1 MDGRASKLCMRRLS
15 TGSFLLVALVRV
27 ATAQAPPAGVR
38 VPVSPAPA
46 ARAGAVQAPV
56 SAQAPVA
63 VPVRSSLAPT
73 APTVGIIDYYG
84 LNKVTRDRIQKTLG
98 FKEGDPFP
106 ASKGNVEERLDEI
119 PGIFE
124 SHLEAV
130 CCDEGKIVL
139 YVGIEERGA
148 AHFDLREAPEG
159 EVTLA
164 PEIMALYRRYFD
176 AFEQALR
183 RGSTAED
190 LTHGHALMADPLVR
204 EIQLQFPAVVETHLG
219 DLRNVMRNS
228 ADDEQRAI
236 ATFLIGYAPKKDQVA
251 EDLQFALRDAD
262 PGVRANAARAIVAL
276 AVYAR
281 LNAGSAIKLEPT
293 WFIEMLNSLSWSDRE
308 RSLKALQILTEG
320 REAPMLEQLRN
331 RALSA
336 LVEMS
341 RWKTLEHALPAFVLT
356 GRVAG
361 LTEQQIQ
368 DAWTR
373 GDRESVIAAA
383 LGRGKKTR

>member
-1 MDGRASKLCMRRLS
+1 MCGRASKVCMRLLPTASLLLLS
-15 TGSFLLVALVRV
+15 LTGS
-27 ATAQAPPAGVR
+27 AQAQGVR
-38 VPVSPAPA
+38 VPASPTPAPRDGAARAPA
-46 ARAGAVQAPV
+46 A
-56 SAQAPVA
+56 
-63 VPVRSSLAPT
+63 VRTASSPAPT
-73 APTVGIIDYYG
+73 APTVGVIDYYG

-106 ASKGNVEERLDEI
+106 ASKASVEERLDEI
-119 PGIFE
+119 PGVVE

-130 CCDEGKIVL
+130 CCDDGKMVL

-148 AHFDLREAPEG
+148 VHFDLREAPEG

-164 PEIMALYRRYFD
+164 PDITALYRRYFD
-176 AFEQALR
+176 AFEQAVR

-190 LTHGHALMADPLVR
+190 LTHGHSLMADPLVR
-204 EIQLQFPAVVETHLG
+204 EIQLQFPALAETHLG
-219 DLRNVMRNS
+219 ELRNVMRNS

-281 LNAGSAIKLEPT
+281 LNPESGIKLEPT

-308 RSLKALQILTEG
+308 RALKALQILTDG
-320 REAPMLEQLRN
+320 RDAPMLEQLRN
-331 RALSA
+331 RALPA

-361 LTEQQIQ
+361 LSEQQIQ

-383 LGRGKKTR
+383 TGGGKRAR

>member
-1 MDGRASKLCMRRLS
+1 MNSRTSKVCMRLLPTAS
-15 TGSFLLVALVRV
+15 LLVVTLVRV
-27 ATAQAPPAGVR
+27 ASAQAPAGVR
-38 VPVSPAPA
+38 VPASPAPA
-46 ARAGAVQAPV
+46 ARAGATQAP
-56 SAQAPVA
+56 APA
-63 VPVRSSLAPT
+63 RVPASPEPT
-73 APTVGIIDYYG
+73 APTVGVIDYYG
-84 LNKVTRDRIQKTLG
+84 FNKVTRERVQKTLG

-106 ASKGNVEERLDEI
+106 ASKANVEERLDEI
-119 PGIFE
+119 PGVVE

-130 CCDEGKIVL
+130 CCDQGKIVL

-148 AHFDLREAPEG
+148 VHFDLREAPEG
-159 EVTLA
+159 EVTLP
-164 PEIMALYRRYFD
+164 PEITALYRRYFD
-176 AFEQALR
+176 AFEQAVR

-190 LTHGHALMADPLVR
+190 LTHGHSLMADPLVR

-219 DLRNVMRNS
+219 DLRNVLRNS
-228 ADDEQRAI
+228 ADDEQRGI
-236 ATFLIGYAPKKDQVA
+236 AAFLIGYAPKKDQVA

-281 LNAGSAIKLEPT
+281 LNAGSGIKLEPT

-308 RSLKALQILTEG
+308 RALKALQILTEG

-331 RALSA
+331 RALPA

-361 LTEQQIQ
+361 LSEQQIQ

-383 LGRGKKTR
+383 LGSGKKAR

>member
-1 MDGRASKLCMRRLS
+1 MRGRASKVCMR
-15 TGSFLLVALVRV
+15 LLLTASLLLTTLLTTLIRV
-27 ATAQAPPAGVR
+27 EAAQTPAGVR
-38 VPVSPAPA
+38 VPASPTPAPRDGAARAPA
-46 ARAGAVQAPV
+46 A
-56 SAQAPVA
+56 
-63 VPVRSSLAPT
+63 VRTASSPAPT
-73 APTVGIIDYYG
+73 APTVGVIDYYG

-106 ASKGNVEERLDEI
+106 ASKASVEERLDEI
-119 PGIFE
+119 PGVVE

-130 CCDEGKIVL
+130 CCDEGKMVL

-148 AHFDLREAPEG
+148 VHFDLREAPEG

-164 PEIMALYRRYFD
+164 PDITALYRRYFD
-176 AFEQALR
+176 AFEQAVR

-190 LTHGHALMADPLVR
+190 LTHGHSLMADPLVR
-204 EIQLQFPAVVETHLG
+204 EIQLQFPALAETHLG
-219 DLRNVMRNS
+219 ELRNVMRNS

-251 EDLQFALRDAD
+251 QDLQFALRDAD

-281 LNAGSAIKLEPT
+281 LNPDSGIKLEPT

-308 RSLKALQILTEG
+308 RALKALQILTDG
-320 REAPMLEQLRN
+320 RDAPMLEQLRN
-331 RALSA
+331 RALPA

-361 LTEQQIQ
+361 LSEQQIQ

-383 LGRGKKTR
+383 TGGGKRAR

>member
-1 MDGRASKLCMRRLS
+1 MAGRASKVCMR
-15 TGSFLLVALVRV
+15 LLPTASLLLLTLTRV
-27 ATAQAPPAGVR
+27 EAAQAPAGVR
-38 VPVSPAPA
+38 VPASPAPA
-46 ARAGAVQAPV
+46 ARAGA
-56 SAQAPVA
+56 AQAPA
-63 VPVRSSLAPT
+63 AARVPISPEPT
-73 APTVGIIDYYG
+73 APTVGVIDYYG
-84 LNKVTRDRIQKTLG
+84 LNKVTRDRVQKTLG

-119 PGIFE
+119 PGVVE

-130 CCDEGKIVL
+130 CCDQGKIVL

-148 AHFDLREAPEG
+148 AHFDLREPPEA

-176 AFEQALR
+176 AVEAAVR

-190 LTHGHALMADPLVR
+190 LTHGHSLMADPLVR
-204 EIQLQFPAVVETHLG
+204 EIQLQFPALAEAHLG
-219 DLRNVMRNS
+219 DLRNVSRNA

-251 EDLQFALRDAD
+251 QDLQFALRDAD

-276 AVYAR
+276 SVYER
-281 LNAGSAIKLEPT
+281 LHAESGIKLEPT
-293 WFIEMLNSLSWSDRE
+293 WFIEMLNSLSWSDRQ
-308 RSLKALQILTEG
+308 RSLQALQILTDG
-320 REAPMLEQLRN
+320 RDPAMLAQMRN
-331 RALSA
+331 RAMPA

-361 LTEQQIQ
+361 LSEQQIQ

-383 LGRGKKTR
+383 LGSGKKTR

>member
-1 MDGRASKLCMRRLS
+1 MAGRTSKVCMGRLPTISLLLITLASVGAAQ
-15 TGSFLLVALVRV
+15 TPPVVRV
-27 ATAQAPPAGVR
+27 GAAQTPAAARG
-38 VPVSPAPA
+38 PVSPE
-46 ARAGAVQAPV
+46 
-56 SAQAPVA
+56 
-63 VPVRSSLAPT
+63 PT
-73 APTVGIIDYYG
+73 APTIGIIDYYG
-84 LNKVTRDRIQKTLG
+84 LNKVTRDRIQKGLG

-106 ASKGNVEERLDEI
+106 ASKAEVEGRLDQI
-119 PGIFE
+119 PGIVE

-148 AHFDLREAPEG
+148 VHFDLREPPEG

-164 PEIMALYRRYFD
+164 PEIMTLYRRYFD
-176 AFEQALR
+176 AFEQAVR

-190 LTHGHALMADPLVR
+190 LTHGHSLMADPLVR
-204 EIQLQFPAVVETHLG
+204 EIQLEFPAVAEAHLG
-219 DLRNVMRNS
+219 ELGNVLRNS
-228 ADDEQRAI
+228 ADDEQRGI

-251 EDLQFALRDAD
+251 QDLQFALRDAD

-281 LNAGSAIKLEPT
+281 LHADSGIKLEPT

-308 RSLKALQILTEG
+308 RALRALQILTDD
-320 REAPMLEQLRN
+320 RDAIMLEQLRN
-331 RALSA
+331 RALPA

-361 LTEQQIQ
+361 LSEQQIQ

-383 LGRGKKTR
+383 TGGGKKTR

>member
-1 MDGRASKLCMRRLS
+1 MRGRASKVFMRLLTASLLFATLS
-15 TGSFLLVALVRV
+15 RV
-27 ATAQAPPAGVR
+27 GAAQGPAGVR
-38 VPVSPAPA
+38 VPPSPAPT
-46 ARAGAVQAPV
+46 ARARN
-56 SAQAPVA
+56 AQTPAA
-63 VPVRSSLAPT
+63 VPVASSPEPT
-73 APTVGIIDYYG
+73 APTVGVIDYYG
-84 LNKVTRDRIQKTLG
+84 LVKVTRDRIQRTLG
-98 FKEGDPFP
+98 FKEGEPFP
-106 ASKGNVEERLDEI
+106 ASKANVEESLDQI
-119 PGIFE
+119 PGVIQ

-148 AHFDLREAPEG
+148 VHFDLREAPEG

-164 PEIMALYRRYFD
+164 PDVMALYRRYFE
-176 AFEQALR
+176 AFEDAVR
-183 RGSTAED
+183 HGSTAED
-190 LTHGHALMADPLVR
+190 LTHGHSLMADALVR

-219 DLRNVMRNS
+219 ELRNVMRNS

-281 LNAGSAIKLEPT
+281 LNPDSGVKLEPT

-308 RSLKALQILTEG
+308 RALNALQILTDS
-320 REAPMLEQLRN
+320 RDASMLAQLRN
-331 RALSA
+331 RALPA

-341 RWKTLEHALPAFVLT
+341 RWKTLEHALPAFILT
-356 GRVAG
+356 GRIAG

-373 GDRESVIAAA
+373 GDRESVIATA
-383 LGRGKKTR
+383 LGNGKKVR

>member
-1 MDGRASKLCMRRLS
+1 MRGRASKVCMRLLS
-15 TGSFLLVALVRV
+15 TTSLLLFILIRSGA
-27 ATAQAPPAGVR
+27 AQVPAGVR
-38 VPVSPAPA
+38 VPTSPAPTG
-46 ARAGAVQAPV
+46 RAKTVPAPAPVQAAASP
-56 SAQAPVA
+56 
-63 VPVRSSLAPT
+63 APT
-73 APTVGIIDYYG
+73 APTVGVIDYYG
-84 LNKVTRDRIQKTLG
+84 LNKVTRDRIRTTLG

-119 PGIFE
+119 PGVVE

-148 AHFDLREAPEG
+148 VHFDLRDAPEG

-164 PEIMALYRRYFD
+164 PEIIALYRRYFD
-176 AFEQALR
+176 GFEEAVR

-190 LTHGHALMADPLVR
+190 LTHGHSLMADPLVR
-204 EIQLQFPAVVETHLG
+204 EIQLQFPVVAEKNLG
-219 DLRNVMRNS
+219 ELRNVMRN
-228 ADDEQRAI
+228 AGDDEQRAI
-236 ATFLIGYAPKKDQVA
+236 ATFLIGYAPKKDQVV

-262 PGVRANAARAIVAL
+262 PGVRANAARAVVAL

-281 LNAGSAIKLEPT
+281 LNPDSGIKLEPT
-293 WFIEMLNSLSWSDRE
+293 WFIEMVNSLSWSDRE
-308 RSLKALQILTEG
+308 RALKALQILTDN
-320 REAPMLEQLRN
+320 RDASMLEQLRN
-331 RALSA
+331 RALPA

-341 RWKTLEHALPAFVLT
+341 RWKTLEHALPAFILT

-361 LTEQQIQ
+361 LSEQQIQ
-368 DAWTR
+368 EAWTR

-383 LGRGKKTR
+383 TGGGKKTR

>member
-1 MDGRASKLCMRRLS
+1 MGGRTSKLCMR
-15 TGSFLLVALVRV
+15 LLPTASLLLLALVQG
-27 ATAQAPPAGVR
+27 ATAQTPAGVR
-38 VPVSPAPA
+38 VPTSPAPT
-46 ARAGAVQAPV
+46 ARAGAAQPPKPV
-56 SAQAPVA
+56 PVA
-63 VPVRSSLAPT
+63 ASPAPT
-73 APTVGIIDYYG
+73 APTIGVIDFYG
-84 LNKVTRDRIQKTLG
+84 FNKITRDRIQKTLG

-106 ASKGNVEERLDEI
+106 SSKANVEERLDEI
-119 PGIFE
+119 PGVVE

-148 AHFDLREAPEG
+148 VHFDLREAPEG
-159 EVTLA
+159 EVMLA
-164 PEIMALYRRYFD
+164 PEITALYRRYFD
-176 AFEQALR
+176 AFEDAVR
-183 RGSTAED
+183 HGSTAED
-190 LTHGHALMADPLVR
+190 LTHGHSLMADALVR

-219 DLRNVMRNS
+219 ELRNVLRNS
-228 ADDEQRAI
+228 ADDEQRGI
-236 ATFLIGYAPKKDQVA
+236 AAFLIGYAPKKDQVA

-281 LNAGSAIKLEPT
+281 LQPDSGIKLEPT
-293 WFIEMLNSLSWSDRE
+293 WFIEMLNSLSWSDRQ
-308 RSLKALQILTEG
+308 RALSALQILTDG
-320 REAPMLEQLRN
+320 RDAPMLEQLRN
-331 RALSA
+331 RALPA

-361 LTEQQIQ
+361 LSEQQIQ

-383 LGRGKKTR
+383 LGGGKKAR

>member
-1 MDGRASKLCMRRLS
+1 MGGRASKVYMRL
-15 TGSFLLVALVRV
+15 F
-27 ATAQAPPAGVR
+27 ATASLLFIALARMGAVQTPAGVR
-38 VPVSPAPA
+38 VPASPAAGSGAATAQAPA
-46 ARAGAVQAPV
+46 AVRVASSAAPT
-56 SAQAPVA
+56 SP
-63 VPVRSSLAPT
+63 SLT
-73 APTVGIIDYYG
+73 APTVGVIDYYG
-84 LNKVTRDRIQKTLG
+84 LNKVTRDRLQKALG
-98 FKEGDPFP
+98 FQEGDPFP

-119 PGIFE
+119 PGVVE

-130 CCDEGKIVL
+130 CCDQGKIVL

-148 AHFDLREAPEG
+148 VHFDLREAPEG

-164 PEIMALYRRYFD
+164 PEITALYRRYLD
-176 AFEQALR
+176 AFEQAVR

-190 LTHGHALMADPLVR
+190 LTHGHSLMSDPLVR
-204 EIQLQFPAVVETHLG
+204 EIQLQFPAIAEAHLG
-219 DLRNVMRNS
+219 ELRNVLRNS
-228 ADDEQRAI
+228 ADDEQRAV

-262 PGVRANAARAIVAL
+262 PGVRANAARGIVGL

-281 LNAGSAIKLEPT
+281 LNPGSGIKLEPT

-308 RSLKALQILTEG
+308 RALKALQILTDG
-320 REAPMLEQLRN
+320 RDPSMLDQLRN
-331 RALSA
+331 RALPA

-361 LTEQQIQ
+361 LSEQQIQ

-383 LGRGKKTR
+383 LGGGKKTR

>member
-1 MDGRASKLCMRRLS
+1 M
-15 TGSFLLVALVRV
+15 VPV
-27 ATAQAPPAGVR
+27 ATAQTPAAVR
-38 VPVSPAPA
+38 VSTSPP
-46 ARAGAVQAPV
+46 
-56 SAQAPVA
+56 
-63 VPVRSSLAPT
+63 PT
-73 APTVGIIDYYG
+73 APTVGVIDFYG
-84 LNKVTRDRIQKTLG
+84 LNKVTRARIRATLG

-106 ASKGNVEERLDEI
+106 ASKANVEERLDEI
-119 PGIFE
+119 PGVIE

-130 CCDEGKIVL
+130 CCDQGKMVL

-148 AHFDLREAPEG
+148 VHFDLREAPEG
-159 EVTLA
+159 EAMLP
-164 PEIMALYRRYFD
+164 PEIIALYRRYFD
-176 AFEQALR
+176 AFQDAVR
-183 RGSTAED
+183 RGSAAED
-190 LTHGHALMADPLVR
+190 LTRGHSLMADPLVR
-204 EIQLQFPAVVETHLG
+204 EIQLQFSEVAEKNLSA
-219 DLRNVMRNS
+219 LRDVLRNS
-228 ADDEQRAI
+228 ADDEQRGI

-281 LNAGSAIKLEPT
+281 LHADSGVKLEPT

-308 RSLKALQILTEG
+308 RALKALQILTDG
-320 REAPMLEQLRN
+320 RDPTMLAQLRN
-331 RALSA
+331 RALPA

-373 GDRESVIAAA
+373 GETEAVIAAVT
-383 LGRGKKTR
+383 GGKKSR